1 MRGQQRIYHLDALRC
16 FCMLFGL
23 ALHGATIGNG
33 WFFIAI
39 KNASDH
45 FRMATFF
52 LVSGFFSAMVLSR
65 GPTRDF
71 LRNRAR
77 LLLLP
82 MLTGTLLLNPPTLWL
97 IRLFHLG
104 DPLASGY
111 VNGSWR
117 LPISPS
123 DFWGLNLLHL
133 WFLASLFIYALS
145 SPALLWLADSRG
157 GSLAAARL
165 LRLPAWFRLLLMT
178 AAIALCVTAMRA
190 VSDQI
195 LVPRLPDSTHF
206 LVRATMTYFAFFA
219 AGAVSFRH
227 RELFETMHCLFWPG
241 LLLFGAAYLLHPLF
255 EEQLPRGLERLTY
268 WIPRAGFI
276 FLIVCGLLEVA
287 MRLVTRGTPL
297 LSRLTAGVYSFYI
310 FHFLLIYIIAN
321 LLRPF
326 TDNVY
331 LTFAVI
337 LAAGFPAL
345 FLIHER
351 VIAPRP
357 LLTLLFN
364 GKVAKQR
371 KLAGPA

>member
-1 MRGQQRIYHLDALRC
+1 MGGQQRIYHLDALRC

-39 KNASDH
+39 KDASDH

-65 GPTRDF
+65 GGTRDF
-71 LRNRAR
+71 IRNRAR

-82 MLTGTLLLNPPTLWL
+82 MLIGTLLLNPPTLWL

-111 VNGSWR
+111 VNGTWR

-133 WFLASLFIYALS
+133 WFLATLFVYALL
-145 SPALLWLADSRG
+145 SPALLWLADTRG
-157 GSLAAARL
+157 GSATAAL
-165 LRLPAWFRLLLMT
+165 LGRLPAWFRLLLMT
-178 AAIALCVTAMRA
+178 AAVALCVTVMRA

-219 AGAVSFRH
+219 AGAIGFRH
-227 RELFETMHCLFWPG
+227 RELFETMHRLFWPG
-241 LLLFGAAYLLHPLF
+241 LLLVGAAYLMHG
-255 EEQLPRGLERLTY
+255 QWAGALPHALERASY
-268 WIPRAGFI
+268 WMLRSGFI
-276 FLIVCGLLEVA
+276 FLIVCGLMALA
-287 MRLVTRGTPL
+287 RRLVTKGSPW
-297 LSRLTAGVYSFYI
+297 LSRLTDLVYSFYM
-310 FHFLLIYIIAN
+310 FHFLVIYIIAN
-321 LLRPF
+321 LMLKL
-326 TDNVY
+326 TDNLY
-331 LTFAVI
+331 LIFVAI
-337 LAAGFPAL
+337 LLAGFPILVA
-345 FLIHER
+345 IHEKI
-351 VIAPRP
+351 IARSP
-357 LLTLLFN
+357 LLMLLFN
-364 GKVAKQR
+364 GKIVRRAV
-371 KLAGPA
+371 PA